1 MADQQIES
9 TTMERK
15 EDVLAPE
22 GRKGKKRL
30 FLISGI
36 VLFFFAGMASIVL
49 FSPGVIPGSLRFW
62 GPKDP
67 AVKEKPKPK
76 NEQGHIYSMDPFIV
90 NLADTESARY
100 LKVKIEIE
108 GQEAKVHEEYEK
120 RLPQLRDAVLTIL
133 SGKTYKEL
141 FDSEGK
147 KKLKEEIVSKANQV
161 FTVLK
166 VKTVYFN
173 EFVVQ

>member
-1 MADQQIES
+1 MADQQTEPKKD
-9 TTMERK
+9 E
-15 EDVLAPE
+15 VLAPE
-22 GRKGKKRL
+22 GKKGKKKL

-36 VLFFFAGMASIVL
+36 VVVLFAGIASVMFFF
-49 FSPGVIPGSLRFW
+49 PGLIPGSHR
-62 GPKDP
+62 PKDP
-67 AVKEKPKPK
+67 AVKEKPKH
-76 NEQGHIYSMDPFIV
+76 EQGHIYSMDPFIV
-90 NLADTESARY
+90 NLADTESPRY

-108 GQEAKVHEEYEK
+108 GQEAKVDEEYEK

-147 KKLKEEIVSKANQV
+147 TKLKEEIVSKANQV
-161 FTVLK
+161 FVNLK
-166 VKTVYFN
+166 VRTIYFN